1 MHRRTDR
8 TAVGAETFVL
18 TGATGF
24 LGSHL
29 LAALL
34 ERGDRVVVLGR
45 RSDAASLATRIE
57 QLLEWFGLQAL
68 SNRVETAEVDFMQ
81 PLCGLAPD
89 RYRALCARRGR
100 IIHCASDTSFSEQ
113 HRRQSIATNVE
124 SLVQLIEFARSSNA
138 PWFHY
143 VSTAY
148 AAGTAVSF
156 CPEAPVTAAT
166 FVNVYEETKA
176 RAEREVAA
184 RCRLQGIPFTII
196 RPSIVYGDSRSG
208 RANRF
213 NALYVHVKALDCIR
227 EIYRK
232 DIHEHG
238 GRKATECG
246 ISLDD
251 QGVLHLPL
259 RVAVAQ
265 RGHVNLIPIDYFVT
279 ATLAILERAQSG
291 AIYHLT
297 SDNPKTLEALAS
309 YCETFLHLHGIEI
322 VYGEPISRALTPPEA
337 MFSRFIEPYLPYL
350 ADTRTFER
358 RNTLAATAGLQPPE
372 FTYDVFARCMAY
384 AVGVNWGKGE

>member
-1 MHRRTDR
+1 MPRTGR
-8 TAVGAETFVL
+8 TAGGTGTFVL

-45 RSDAASLATRIE
+45 RSDTASLATRIDRI
-57 QLLEWFGLQAL
+57 LGWFGLQAL
-68 SNRVETAEVDFMQ
+68 GDRVETAEVDFME

-89 RYRALCARRGR
+89 RYQALCAKGGR
-100 IIHCASDTSFSEQ
+100 IIHCASDTSFAEQ
-113 HRRQSIATNVE
+113 HRRQSTVTNVE
-124 SLVQLIEFARSSNA
+124 SLAQLIELARSSNA

-148 AAGTAVSF
+148 AAGTAGSF
-156 CPEAPVTAAT
+156 CPEAPVTAEK

-196 RPSIVYGDSRSG
+196 RPSIVCGDSRSG

-213 NALYVHVKALDCIR
+213 NALYVHVKALYYIR
-227 EIYRK
+227 EIYLK
-232 DIHEHG
+232 DIHEQG
-238 GRKATECG
+238 GRKATACG

-259 RVAVAQ
+259 QVAVAR

-297 SDNPKTLEALAS
+297 SDRPKTLEELAA

-322 VYGEPISRALTPPEA
+322 VYGEPIGRALNPPEA

-350 ADTRTFER
+350 ADTRSFER

-372 FTYDVFARCMAY
+372 FTYDVFARCMTY
-384 AVGVNWGKGE
+384 AVGANWGKGQ